1 MTPKIK
7 IIGLEKC
14 GPCIRAAMLAH
25 KHLQPDQYEIIKYD
39 KNMSELQTIMTNS
52 NQRFVPIIIHGE
64 TIIPAGQVHD
74 FIRNFNEEKKK
85 E

>member
-7 IIGLEKC
+7 IIGLTSC
-14 GPCIRAAMLAH
+14 APCIRAEMLAE
-25 KHLQPDQYEIIKYD
+25 KHLQSDQYEIIKYD
-39 KNMSELQTIMTNS
+39 KNMSELRNIMTNS

-74 FIRNFNEEKKK
+74 FIINFNQEKKD
-85 E
+85 